1 MTEWGVFVVI
11 AALVS
16 FAVAIVT
23 PILKL
28 NTNITR
34 LTVTIENILYEQ
46 EETKIANGKSHDRIW
61 KELEEHG
68 GQLGDH
74 ETRITK
80 IEERNKANA
89 K

>member
-1 MTEWGVFVVI
+1 MTEWGVFAVI
-11 AALVS
+11 AALVG
-16 FAVAIVT
+16 FTVAIVT
-23 PILKL
+23 PIIKL

-34 LTVTIENILYEQ
+34 LTVTIENILREQ
-46 EETKIANGKSHDRIW
+46 ESAKSANGKSHDRIW

-68 GQLGDH
+68 GQLYDH

-80 IEERNKANA
+80 IEERNKANG

>member
-11 AALVS
+11 ASLVS

-34 LTVTIENILYEQ
+34 LTVTIENILNEQ
-46 EETKIANGKSHDRIW
+46 EEAKIANGKSHDRIW
-61 KELEEHG
+61 KELEDQEG
-68 GQLGDH
+68 KLGDH

-80 IEERNKANA
+80 IEERSR
-89 K
+89 